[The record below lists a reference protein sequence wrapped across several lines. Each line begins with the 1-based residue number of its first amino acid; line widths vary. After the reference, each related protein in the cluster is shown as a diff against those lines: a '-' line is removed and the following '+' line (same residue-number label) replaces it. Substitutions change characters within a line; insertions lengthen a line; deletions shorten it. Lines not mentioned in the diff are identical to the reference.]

1 MLWLAF
7 ARAIHIGGSIL
18 LAAIF
23 AFRLIVWMPAAA
35 KHQRV
40 ERFQS
45 RFRGTW
51 GRLAL
56 IGLIAT
62 VFSGLAWFCLAAASI
77 SGAATLLD
85 VGPDALQ
92 AVLLETQFG
101 HVWLLR
107 TGDCLILGILLLI
120 GCRESLI
127 AFFAF
132 AMLAS
137 LAGVGHAG
145 AIASSVGRFAL
156 AGDVGHLISAALWPG
171 GLVPLLFLLLREHRD
186 ADQNSGSFIA
196 DVVRRFSA
204 TSLMVVGLLAAT
216 GILNG
221 YFIVGSLDAL
231 LTTNYGRLLLLKI
244 GLFLLMLGF
253 GAWNLLVLKPRLS
266 RAVTEDSRAEEPAA
280 RPIRSLIRS
289 VACEILLAAAVVL
302 VIGFLG
308 ITSPPP
314 R

>member
-1 MLWLAF
+1 LTMLWLAF
-7 ARAIHIGGSIL
+7 ARAIHIGASIL

-23 AFRLIVWMPAAA
+23 GFRLIVWMPAAA
-35 KHQRV
+35 KHRRV
-40 ERFQS
+40 ERLQP
-45 RFRGTW
+45 RFRGIW

-56 IGLIAT
+56 ISIAAT
-62 VFSGLAWFCLAAASI
+62 VVSGLAWFWLVAASI
-77 SGAATLLD
+77 SGAANLLE
-85 VGPDALQ
+85 VGPDTLQ

-107 TGDCLILGILLLI
+107 AGCCLVLCLLLLI
-120 GCRESLI
+120 GYRESLI

-137 LAGVGHAG
+137 LAGAGHAG
-145 AIASSVGRFAL
+145 AIASSAGRLAA

-186 ADQNSGSFIA
+186 ADQNSGRFIA

-231 LTTNYGRLLLLKI
+231 LTTSYGRLLLLKI
-244 GLFLLMLGF
+244 ALFLLMMGL

-266 RAVTEDSRAEEPAA
+266 RAATEDSQAETAK
-280 RPIRSLIRS
+280 PIRSLIRS
-289 VACEILLAAAVVL
+289 VSCEILLASAVVL

-308 ITSPPP
+308 TTSPPP